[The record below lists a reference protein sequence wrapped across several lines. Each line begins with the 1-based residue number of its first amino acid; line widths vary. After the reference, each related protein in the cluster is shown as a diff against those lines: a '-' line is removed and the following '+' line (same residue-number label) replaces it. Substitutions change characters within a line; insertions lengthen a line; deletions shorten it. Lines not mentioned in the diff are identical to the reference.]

1 MTMEFEELKHIWD
14 SQNNKSLYVID
25 EQALHNRILSK
36 KKQARHITNI
46 SELLV
51 IIVNFGSGSFALA
64 VNLFSQKSNGY
75 LYMLAAW
82 MFGTASY
89 LIVSRMRRIA
99 ANKLFDRSMRGDLLH
114 AISVATY
121 QVRLSQI
128 MRWNILPMGGLSAL
142 AVLGGGKSISVAVV
156 LIVSFAIAF
165 YASRWEHNIYE
176 NKKRELEI
184 LQHKLEVEN

>member
-1 MTMEFEELKHIWD
+1 M
-14 SQNNKSLYVID
+14 D
-25 EQALHNRILSK
+25 EQALYNRILSK

-51 IIVNFGSGSFALA
+51 IIVNLGSGSFALA
-64 VNLFSQKSNGY
+64 MNLFSNQRNGY
-75 LYMLAAW
+75 IYVLAAW
-82 MFGTASY
+82 MFGTALY
-89 LIVSRMRRIA
+89 LIVMRMRRIA

-121 QVRLSQI
+121 QVRLSQM

-142 AVLGGGKSISVAVV
+142 VVYAGGKSIGVV
-156 LIVSFAIAF
+156 LAMIVAFAVAF
-165 YASRWEHNIYE
+165 YLSRWEHNIYE

-184 LQHKLEVEN
+184 LQQKLDVES